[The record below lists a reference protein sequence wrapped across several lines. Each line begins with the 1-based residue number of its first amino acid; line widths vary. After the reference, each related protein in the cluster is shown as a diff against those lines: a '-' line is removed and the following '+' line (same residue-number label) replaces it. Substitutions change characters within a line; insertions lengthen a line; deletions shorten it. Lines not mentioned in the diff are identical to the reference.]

1 MMCNRL
7 HSDSEG
13 VKMIDGK
20 MLYESELPSAIERLA
35 VLREQRRR
43 IIAEA
48 MDQINAINK
57 MALEIYKAE
66 GESHPHKAVRVQ
78 QDTNEVW
85 VEIDTNLTEY
95 LPAKLT
101 PETW

>member
-1 MMCNRL
+1 MR
-7 HSDSEG
+7 
-13 VKMIDGK
+13 DGK
-20 MLYESELPSAIERLA
+20 ILYESELPAAIGRLA

-57 MALEIYKAE
+57 MAIEIYKAE

-78 QDTNEVW
+78 QDDDEIW
-85 VEIDTNLTEY
+85 VEIDTSLTEY
-95 LPAKLT
+95 LPAKST
-101 PETW
+101 PEF